1 MKNSLKQRVL
11 LSLSVG
17 LAMAVGNE
25 GQDRVTRDKMF
36 GIAAPAAAPSTKLTD
51 LSAVETFNNKSRFDS
66 KRAQQTAKRLS
77 QRHNRADLKSTA
89 KQRHALPYVAKP
101 KAPKV

>member
-11 LSLSVG
+11 LSLSFG

-25 GQDRVTRDKMF
+25 GQNRIARDEMF
-36 GIAAPAAAPSTKLTD
+36 GLATPALSNSKLTD
-51 LSAVETFNNKSRFDS
+51 LSAVETFNNKSRFDN

-89 KQRHALPYVAKP
+89 KQRYALPYVAKP